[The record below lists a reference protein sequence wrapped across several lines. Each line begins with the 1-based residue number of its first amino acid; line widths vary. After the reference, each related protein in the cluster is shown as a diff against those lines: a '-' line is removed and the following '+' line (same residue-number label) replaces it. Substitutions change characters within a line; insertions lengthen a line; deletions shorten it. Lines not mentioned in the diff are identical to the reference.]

1 MADDLLSKYS
11 DEDVAEFME
20 DFPEFLRVSSEIDRY
35 YGNSEYQ
42 IEGYVSEFEVI
53 LADFNRKYKGIVLK
67 LKKKVDSA
75 ELKVFV
81 KENSLKD
88 FFANSASRI
97 KGLSSIGLKN
107 FGEIEVSNTVK
118 FAAMIDQIINSLFIS
133 YSDVDYGTS
142 NVAAFL
148 AKNGIIEIIIDPRH
162 SSQNSADFRIAAFYA
177 LSTGVDRKINIHS
190 KLSSFGFFNVLNE
203 IEKREWLEKFSPIF
217 ME

>member
-11 DEDVAEFME
+11 DEDAEEFMG
-20 DFPEFLRVSSEIDRY
+20 DFPEILRVSSEIDRY

-42 IEGYVSEFEVI
+42 IEGYAKEFEGI
-53 LADFNRKYKGIVLK
+53 LADFNRKYDGMILK
-67 LKKKVDSA
+67 LQKKVDSA

-97 KGLSSIGLKN
+97 KGITSIGLKN
-107 FGEIEVSNTVK
+107 FGEIEVSDTAK

-148 AKNGIIEIIIDPRH
+148 AKNGLIEIIIDAKH

-177 LSTGVDRKINIHS
+177 LSRGVDRKISIHS
-190 KLSSFGFFNVLNE
+190 KLSSFGFFNVMNE
-203 IEKREWLEKFSPIF
+203 IEKREWFEKFSPRF